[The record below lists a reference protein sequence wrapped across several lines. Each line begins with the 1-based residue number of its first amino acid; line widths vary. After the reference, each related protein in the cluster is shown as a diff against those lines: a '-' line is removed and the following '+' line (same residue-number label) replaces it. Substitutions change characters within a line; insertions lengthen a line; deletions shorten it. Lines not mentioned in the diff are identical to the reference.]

1 MTLRETGRCC
11 MTRLDHG
18 LVQLRPPVPLT
29 PRQELRFMAVMVAL
43 TAGLGLYLLL
53 TSVLIADDGVYHIR
67 QAQRLMDSGGKPPEI
82 NFLGYSWLVARA
94 WRLATT
100 LGAGPG
106 GPTWIYTAQ
115 AVALFCRVLAVLV
128 FYRLGRILVEPK
140 DCLVGMVVLIALP
153 EPAHWGSDALRDWTS
168 ALFIGIGLLA
178 VMRGILTERTRWFA
192 AAGVLSGLGCAV
204 HLVAAQGALLGT
216 CWLGW
221 RWLRPAATGWTRRRL
236 LMAAGGLW
244 VCFAGAVWV
253 VGAKQGFVI
262 PERFNVMDEGADA
275 AAGFDDRASLRQEAG
290 WSLQEAVTGAGRV
303 IQGLAATIEALAEN
317 LMWFFAVAAAI
328 GGIGLVRSR
337 HWQLERFMV
346 GGLLLVNVL
355 LCVVRYVWVEPHVS
369 RRYMLTLT
377 VVACFYVPAGLRI
390 MARWW
395 VSRRSADHEKTDA
408 TTAADRVFWI
418 LLVVGL
424 AVCVPKL
431 IRPMRADKQG
441 YRDAAQWIAR
451 NTDEGTVIAVFD
463 PRIALYADREG
474 VRYLPDPQ
482 FGHLLFHRA
491 ADAPGRDVR
500 RMPADVSVVVE
511 DVRPGRSRRDFGVP
525 LEEAAS
531 FALKR
536 DSSARVI
543 VSRVVR

>member
-1 MTLRETGRCC
+1 

-18 LVQLRPPVPLT
+18 MAQLDTPVPLT
-29 PRQELRFMAVMVAL
+29 PRQEWGSMAALAILAVA
-43 TAGLGLYLLL
+43 LGLYLVL
-53 TSVLIADDGVYHIR
+53 TSVLIADDGVYYIK
-67 QAQRLMDSGGKPPEI
+67 QAQRLEDPGGKTPVA
-82 NFLGYSWLVARA
+82 NFLGYPWLVTWS
-94 WRLATT
+94 WRLVTA
-100 LGAGPG
+100 LGADPG

-115 AVALFCRVLAVLV
+115 TVTLLCRVLAVLV
-128 FYRLGRILVEPK
+128 FYRLGRILVGPR
-140 DCLVGMVVLIALP
+140 DCLVGMLVLVALP
-153 EPAHWGSDALRDWTS
+153 EPAHWGSDALRDWPS

-178 VMRGILTERTRWFA
+178 MMRGILTERMRWFA

-204 HLVAAQGALLGT
+204 HLVAAQGVLLGT

-221 RWLRPAATGWTRRRL
+221 RGLRPAATGWTRKRAL
-236 LMAAGGLW
+236 KAGAMLW

-253 VGAKQGFVI
+253 VGAAQGYVI
-262 PERFNVMDEGADA
+262 PERFNMTDEGADV
-275 AAGFDDRASLRQEAG
+275 AAGFEARTALRQEAG
-290 WSLQEAVTGAGRV
+290 WSPQQVIVGAGRV
-303 IQGLAATIEALAEN
+303 VGGLAATLEALAEN

-328 GGIGLVRSR
+328 GWIGLVRSR
-337 HWQLERFMV
+337 NRQLERFMV

-355 LCVVRYVWVEPHVS
+355 LCVARYVWVEPHVS

-377 VVACFYVPAGLRI
+377 AVACFYVPAGFRI
-390 MARWW
+390 AARWW
-395 VSRRSADHEKTDA
+395 VSRRQRDDGGTDA
-408 TTAADRVFWI
+408 TIAANRVFWI

-424 AVCVPKL
+424 ALCVPKL
-431 IRPMRADKQG
+431 IRPIRVDKQG

-451 NTDEGTVIAVFD
+451 NTDEGTAIAVFD

-482 FGHLLFHRA
+482 FGHLRFHRF
-491 ADAPGRDVR
+491 ADVPGRDVR
-500 RMPADVSVVVE
+500 RMPADVEVVVE
-511 DVRPGRSRRDFGVP
+511 DVRPDESRPEFQVT

-531 FALKR
+531 FPLTH